1 MELVV
6 EPPCGPSP
14 ELALLD
20 DEALVRRLVARDP
33 RALEALYGRYSRP
46 LFSLGLK
53 LLNDHDLV
61 EGVVQDVFV
70 RLWTHAG
77 EYEARKG
84 KLLSWLL
91 TITHHRAVDELRRR
105 RTRLDTET
113 LQEELIEDP
122 DRDPSSP
129 LARAEERAGVR
140 RALAQLP
147 EAQRLPI
154 TMAYYDGLTQV
165 EISRA
170 LGVPLGTIKTRM
182 RAGMH
187 ELRRLLSDDLD
198 APGSP
203 RSAGKP
209 PLAPGRPTCFDS
221 RHHGTGTIVP
231 AAPVSLR
238 PETRQW
244 STAGASSTERQP
256 SPAAWR

>member
-1 MELVV
+1 MELAV
-6 EPPCGPSP
+6 EPQCGPFP

-20 DEALVRRLVARDP
+20 DEALVRRLVERDA
-33 RALEALYGRYSRP
+33 RALETLYRRYSRP

-53 LLNDHDLV
+53 LLNDRDLV

-70 RLWTHAG
+70 RLWLHAG
-77 EYEARKG
+77 EYEVGKG

-154 TMAYYDGLTQV
+154 TMAYYGGMTQV

-187 ELRRLLSDDLD
+187 ELRRLLSDGSDDGGAALP
-198 APGSP
+198 AP
-203 RSAGKP
+203 AQQ
-209 PLAPGRPTCFDS
+209 ACFDCRRPGTSTMAPPGALS
-221 RHHGTGTIVP
+221 RERDSTHDQWRPCSSPSTGYR
-231 AAPVSLR
+231 PV
-238 PETRQW
+238 
-244 STAGASSTERQP
+244 
-256 SPAAWR
+256 PAAWR